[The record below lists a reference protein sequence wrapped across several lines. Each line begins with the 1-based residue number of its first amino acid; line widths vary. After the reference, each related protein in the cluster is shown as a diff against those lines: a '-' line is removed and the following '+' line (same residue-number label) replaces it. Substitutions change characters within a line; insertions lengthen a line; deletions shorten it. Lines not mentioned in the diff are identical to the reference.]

1 VPTAANSICRFRWLV
16 PVLSV
21 LLSGLGVSAGCATA
35 LGRQENALWVLQG
48 TFLDWRAHNACEQAC
63 V

>member
-1 VPTAANSICRFRWLV
+1 V

-21 LLSGLGVSAGCATA
+21 LLSGLGVSAGCAMA
-35 LGRQENALWVLQG
+35 LVRPKSAPWVIQG
-48 TFLDWRAHNACEQAC
+48 AFLDWRAHNACEQAC